1 MFKNLFKPIKV
12 GRMEFQHRITMA
24 PLTRMRVP
32 NNAVSDFHILYYS
45 QRSSRPYT
53 LIVTKSMP
61 ISDPASEY
69 PLAPGIWSQ
78 EQINR
83 LIVERM
89 FLRHPCQ
96 KILHF
101 CLTLG
106 HR

>member
-32 NNAVSDFHILYYS
+32 NNTVSDFHILYYS

-53 LIVTKSMP
+53 LIVTKSMS
-61 ISDPASEY
+61 ISEPASEY

-78 EQINR
+78 EQIN
-83 LIVERM
+83 
-89 FLRHPCQ
+89 C
-96 KILHF
+96 
-101 CLTLG
+101 
-106 HR
+106 